1 MSALGGVD
9 ACINQIGNPVL
20 PGYTA
25 SKIRWFRDNEPDSY
39 KRMATILLPHDYINL
54 YLTGETC
61 MEAGDASGTGFLN
74 IFTRQW
80 SREMLQ
86 AIDPTRDLY
95 ECLPSI
101 ELENTPIGSL
111 LPRVASELGLPENI
125 PVSIGGGDNMMAAV
139 GTGNVEPGAITM
151 SLGTSGTVYGFSE
164 TPIVDPKG
172 EFAGFCSSTGGWLP
186 LVCTMNC
193 TGATELLRNLFEID
207 LEGFELCL
215 NKSTPGA
222 EGLTTIPF
230 FTGERTPNLP
240 NAKACLLGLD
250 DQNTG
255 TNNILRSAVEGV
267 TYGLKYGLGRL
278 ADHSVRAE
286 TIILTGGGAKSDA
299 WRQIVA
305 DICGA
310 PVEMLQQ
317 EEGAAFGA
325 ALQALAMLEE
335 RELTS
340 LVKEHLDRDS
350 TRCCEPDPSTVTFY
364 DEAYFQYRQS
374 VEQIASIYGN

>member
-1 MSALGGVD
+1 
-9 ACINQIGNPVL
+9 
-20 PGYTA
+20 
-25 SKIRWFRDNEPDSY
+25 
-39 KRMATILLPHDYINL
+39 
-54 YLTGETC
+54 
-61 MEAGDASGTGFLN
+61 
-74 IFTRQW
+74 
-80 SREMLQ
+80 
-86 AIDPTRDLY
+86 
-95 ECLPSI
+95 
-101 ELENTPIGSL
+101 
-111 LPRVASELGLPENI
+111 
-125 PVSIGGGDNMMAAV
+125 
-139 GTGNVEPGAITM
+139 
-151 SLGTSGTVYGFSE
+151 
-164 TPIVDPKG
+164 
-172 EFAGFCSSTGGWLP
+172 
-186 LVCTMNC
+186 MNC

-222 EGLTTIPF
+222 EGLITIPF

-255 TNNILRSAVEGV
+255 ANNILRSAVEGV

-286 TIILTGGGAKSDA
+286 KIILTGGGAKSDV

-305 DICGA
+305 DICDA
-310 PVEMLQQ
+310 PVEIHQQ

-335 RELTS
+335 TELTS

-350 TRCCEPDPSTVTFY
+350 TRCREPDPSTVTFY